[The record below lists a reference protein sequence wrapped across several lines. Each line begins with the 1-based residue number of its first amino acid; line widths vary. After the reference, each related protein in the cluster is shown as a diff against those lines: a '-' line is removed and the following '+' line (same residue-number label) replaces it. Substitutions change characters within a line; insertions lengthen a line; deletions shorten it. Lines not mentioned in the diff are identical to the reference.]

1 MNQFTIRDIENLS
14 GIKAHTLRIWEQRY
28 NFMTPKRKVS
38 NHRFYDNDDLK
49 HILRISY
56 LYHSGRKISNIA
68 LMADNEINEIIS
80 RENAISS
87 DEFLISQLMEASIDF
102 DEHKFE
108 TVLNTSFSKNTVENA
123 ILNVVYPYQKKIGLL
138 WVTEHIIP
146 AQEHFSSNIINRK
159 LLVEIDSLTI
169 APKPN
174 GRRIILFTP
183 LNEHHEIP
191 ILFIQYL
198 LKKNGHTVI
207 YFGDSIPVEDIE
219 EYCTNKSAD
228 ELHFHLIIN
237 LSGLSVNDYV
247 TILSNK
253 FPNKKIVISGPVAK
267 EMTIIKPNIIPLCS
281 MHQLLEYVND

>member
-49 HILRISY
+49 HILRVSY

-228 ELHFHLIIN
+228 ELHFHLITN

-267 EMTIIKPNIIPLCS
+267 EMTIIKQNIIPLCS
-281 MHQLLEYVND
+281 MHHLLEYVNE

>member
-68 LMADNEINEIIS
+68 LMADSEINEIITL
-80 RENAISS
+80 ENAINS

-102 DEHKFE
+102 DEQKFE
-108 TVLNTSFSKNTVENA
+108 TVLNTCFSKKTVENA
-123 ILNVVYPYQKKIGLL
+123 MMNVVYPYQKKIGLL
-138 WVTEHIIP
+138 WITEHIIP

-159 LLVEIDSLTI
+159 LLVQIDTLTI
-169 APKPN
+169 LPRPN

-183 LNEHHEIP
+183 LNEYHEIP

-207 YFGDSIPVEDIE
+207 YFGVSVSVEDIE
-219 EYCTNKSAD
+219 EYCANKSAD
-228 ELHFHLIIN
+228 ELYFHLITN
-237 LSGLSVNDYV
+237 LSGHSVNDYV

-253 FPNKKIVISGPVAK
+253 FPNKKIVISGPITK
-267 EMTIIKPNIIPLCS
+267 ELTIINSNIIPLCS
-281 MHQLLEYVND
+281 MHNLLEYVNA